1 MLKRSFLKFKLNV
14 VLFVFFLPAF
24 FISTAF
30 CLQAKT
36 IAVQQASKSC
46 LWTVVTP
53 ANKISLLGSL
63 HLMKPDDYPLSAS
76 MNKAYTESQM
86 LVFETDLQ
94 AVQQPA
100 TLMKVQELGLY
111 PEGENLLQNLDA
123 QTKILLE
130 KKMAD
135 LGLPVEI
142 YVRFKPWLVAQE
154 LAGHELMKLGFNP
167 IYGVDYYFFNR
178 AKADG
183 KQIGF
188 LEPPEFQINLLGN
201 MDEQVQNDLLI
212 QTLNELEILSELAG
226 DLVKYW
232 KQGDSN
238 RLNDL
243 LSKSFKGYPDL
254 HDRLMIQRNKNWV
267 KEIEGA
273 MRKKKNTLFVVG
285 AGHLVGPKSVVDLLE
300 KKGYRVKQQ

>member
-1 MLKRSFLKFKLNV
+1 MLKKRLLKSKSKV
-14 VLFVFFLPAF
+14 VLFIFFLLAF
-24 FISTAF
+24 FFIASF

-36 IAVQQASKSC
+36 TAVQQASKSC
-46 LWTVVTP
+46 LWTVATP
-53 ANKISLLGSL
+53 SNKIYLLGSL
-63 HLMKPDDYPLSAS
+63 HLLKPDDYPLSAS
-76 MNKAYTESQM
+76 IIRAYAESQM
-86 LVFETDLQ
+86 LFFETDIE
-94 AVQQPA
+94 AVQQPEV
-100 TLMKVQELGLY
+100 LKKVQQLGLY

-123 QTKILLE
+123 HTKSLLE

-135 LGLPVEI
+135 LGLPLEI

-167 IYGVDYYFFNR
+167 IYGVDVYFFNR
-178 AKADG
+178 AKSDG

-188 LEPPEFQINLLGN
+188 LETPEFQINLLGN
-201 MDEQVQNDLLI
+201 LDEQVQNDLLS
-212 QTLNELEILSELAG
+212 QTLNELEVLKELAG
-226 DLVKYW
+226 DLVRYW
-232 KQGDSN
+232 KRGDSA

-273 MRKKKNTLFVVG
+273 MRKNKNTLFVVG